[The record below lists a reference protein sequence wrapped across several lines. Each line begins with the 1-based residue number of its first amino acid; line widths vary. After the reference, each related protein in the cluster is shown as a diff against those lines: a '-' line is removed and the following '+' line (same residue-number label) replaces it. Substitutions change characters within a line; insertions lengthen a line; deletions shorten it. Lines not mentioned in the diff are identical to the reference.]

1 MIMYGIDKMK
11 LLGLYKGLNMALHR
25 GQRRLS
31 HPSYR
36 EHSFSRLDL
45 CSRFLLHKGRRELGG
60 RNALRHHGRVIR
72 AMSGAENLV
81 DENGRTSIEELMKSS
96 RLSHVSHKLW
106 EQVLQPGDV
115 ACDATCGNGHDSV
128 FLASQVGSKG
138 KLVVID
144 IQENAVKA
152 TQEAIE
158 KALPSEEC
166 RPDISYVV
174 GCHAN
179 LQSYLGSNCA
189 KLICFNLGYLP
200 GGDKSITTTID
211 TSVSA
216 VEASLE
222 ALRFGG
228 LISLLC
234 YRGHPGGEQEFLAV
248 RSFVQELSPRH
259 WVSSETQI
267 LNSPSAPV
275 LIMIWKRSP

>member
-1 MIMYGIDKMK
+1 MVSLYRGI
-11 LLGLYKGLNMALHR
+11 R
-25 GQRRLS
+25 S
-31 HPSYR
+31 HPSKEQQSLSKVKLCSQFLR
-36 EHSFSRLDL
+36 NERDVFGHHVVTRAIEGSEGLVGENGTMSIEQLMKNSRL
-45 CSRFLLHKGRRELGG
+45 
-60 RNALRHHGRVIR
+60 
-72 AMSGAENLV
+72 
-81 DENGRTSIEELMKSS
+81 T
-96 RLSHVSHKLW
+96 HVSHKLW
-106 EQVLQPGDV
+106 EQVLQQGDV
-115 ACDATCGNGHDSV
+115 VCDATCGNGHDSV
-128 FLASQVGSKG
+128 FLAKQIGPKG
-138 KLVVID
+138 KLFAID
-144 IQENAVKA
+144 IQENAVKT

-158 KALPSEEC
+158 KALPNEES

-222 ALRFGG
+222 ALKFGG

-234 YRGHPGGEQEFLAV
+234 YRGHPGGEQEFVAV
-248 RSFVQELSPRH
+248 RQFVQELSPRH

-275 LIMIWKRSP
+275 MIMIWKRSP